1 MGFLLF
7 YRVEGMVIKNT
18 TKPSPEQLRRGSAF
32 DHIKC
37 HRQVWN
43 TWGGRESQDVI
54 LPKVQIYLC
63 TCVIRFKDG
72 KIEEIKTPDA

>member
-1 MGFLLF
+1 
-7 YRVEGMVIKNT
+7 MVIKNT

-43 TWGGRESQDVI
+43 TWGGRGSQDVRKGI
-54 LPKVQIYLC
+54 RIERKPLKTAKKRRKNIAVVLC
-63 TCVIRFKDG
+63 LLRRSFCAG
-72 KIEEIKTPDA
+72 

>member
-18 TKPSPEQLRRGSAF
+18 TKSSLEQLRRGSAF

-37 HRQVWN
+37 HRRVWN
-43 TWGGRESQDVI
+43 TWGGDAGHKM
-54 LPKVQIYLC
+54 L
-63 TCVIRFKDG
+63 G
-72 KIEEIKTPDA
+72 KELELRGNR